1 MFQKC
6 SLLDIQN
13 KLEKMQQTQPI
24 KKERLMLKGALLW
37 CVY

>member
-13 KLEKMQQTQPI
+13 KLAKMQQSQPI
-24 KKERLMLKGALLW
+24 KKEPLMLKGALLW
-37 CVY
+37 FVY